1 MMSDPAEP
9 SPSASSRANS
19 FPWPPVLLAA
29 ALAGAWLMGRIIP
42 LGWPGLD
49 DTPARLIGFV
59 FGIGGAALIAWSVAT
74 LIRHKTTVMPDQIS
88 TVLVTSGP
96 YSFFRNPIYLGETL
110 VMLGIADV
118 TKNIWFALAAMA
130 FAVLVT
136 LLQIGPEERHLEH
149 RFGEAYREYKL
160 RARRW
165 I

>member
-9 SPSASSRANS
+9 APSAAARANS

-29 ALAGAWLMGRIIP
+29 ALAGAWLMGHVAP

-49 DTPARLIGFV
+49 DMAARVIGAT
-59 FGIGGAALIAWSVAT
+59 FGIGGAALIAWSVST
-74 LIRHKTTVMPDQIS
+74 LIRHKTTVMPDQTS

-110 VMLGIADV
+110 VMLGIADF
-118 TKNIWFALAAMA
+118 TKNIWFALAAIA

-149 RFGEAYREYKL
+149 RFGAAYRDYKL
-160 RARRW
+160 RTRRW